1 MGEQDVCVVAEREP
15 LEVLLAHLAQVFA
28 VHVVEESHI
37 HVQQAILL
45 YCPFQPL
52 AHMLRGPE
60 CGICKA
66 MDTT

>member
-1 MGEQDVCVVAEREP
+1 
-15 LEVLLAHLAQVFA
+15 
-28 VHVVEESHI
+28 VEESHV
-37 HVQQAILL
+37 HVQQAILFN
-45 YCPFQPL
+45 CPLQPL